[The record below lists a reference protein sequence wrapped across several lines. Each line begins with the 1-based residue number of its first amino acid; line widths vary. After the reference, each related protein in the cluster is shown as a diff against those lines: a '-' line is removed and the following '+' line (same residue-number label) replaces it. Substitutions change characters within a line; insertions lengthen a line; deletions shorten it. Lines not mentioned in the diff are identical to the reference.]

1 MVQVW
6 DYIQQR
12 PDSALTVLNAMD
24 ASAFRGR
31 TLAEYRLLKAMSL
44 DKNYVDVA
52 SDSLALPA
60 LRYFRRHG
68 PREKCQKCYGIL
80 NA

>member
-1 MVQVW
+1 MKRPATLFVAAIALLSSCQARREVVQVW

-31 TLAEYRLLKAMSL
+31 TLAEYRLLKADL
-44 DKNYVDVA
+44 HGDGIDR
-52 SDSLALPA
+52 AL
-60 LRYFRRHG
+60 
-68 PREKCQKCYGIL
+68 EEIL
-80 NA
+80 